1 MQKKDKQWEI
11 LKGMKKMW
19 GSMWVLERDFNDIK
33 NNEKKKGGMR
43 MQESSFRD
51 FRNFISD
58 MELGGIK
65 FKTEAYYW
73 INNRQ
78 W

>member
-1 MQKKDKQWEI
+1 MQKKDKQWKI

-19 GSMWVLERDFNDIK
+19 GSMWVLEGDFNDIK
-33 NNEKKKGGMR
+33 NNEKKKGGKR

-58 MELGGIK
+58 MGLGGIK

-78 W
+78 